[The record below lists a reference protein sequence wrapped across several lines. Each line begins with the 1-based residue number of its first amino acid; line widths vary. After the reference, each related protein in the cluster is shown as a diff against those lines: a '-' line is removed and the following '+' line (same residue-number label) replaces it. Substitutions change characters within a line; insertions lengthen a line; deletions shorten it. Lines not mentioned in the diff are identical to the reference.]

1 MACVGSWWTRN
12 LARGDEVAERL
23 PRAVMTGSSK
33 SPVLRIPLSVLGSDP
48 INQSGSGEGP
58 GHSQDDRPSHQA
70 IFGSSGLD
78 WSNLVT
84 SRAVFHPCIRPAPM
98 DYSGLLGEG

>member
-1 MACVGSWWTRN
+1 
-12 LARGDEVAERL
+12 
-23 PRAVMTGSSK
+23 
-33 SPVLRIPLSVLGSDP
+33 VLRIPLSVLGSDP

-98 DYSGLLGEG
+98 DYSGLLGEGSIPVPLPPPYTRVIQFFHR